1 MVNYNTLEI
10 LSYLSER
17 KVCEALKINNLI
29 AISKKDNLKIDS
41 GDYVNTNNWKPLLRL
56 ETIKHKNILTLNFF
70 ITTHDKVL
78 IRLKCIFLP
87 AQASNFKSNK
97 KTFMCGQTSSEVLH
111 GNFINFSYNQFQS

>member
-1 MVNYNTLEI
+1 MNYKTLEI
-10 LSYLSER
+10 SSYLSER

-56 ETIKHKNILTLNFF
+56 ETIKHKNILTLNIF
-70 ITTHDKVL
+70 ITNHGKVL
-78 IRLKCIFLP
+78 ILLICIFLP
-87 AQASNFKSNK
+87 AQVSNFKSNK

-111 GNFINFSYNQFQS
+111 GNFTNFSYNQFQS